1 MTGPS
6 ARPRWLW
13 LRVLSFTVLLPGLI
27 LVYAPYLWIIGPQR
41 VRESWPP
48 DAARL
53 PALVVVAVGI
63 AIYLVCASRFVYEG
77 LGTPAPWDA
86 PRLLVTGGLYRWTR
100 NPMYVGIVAALLG
113 EAWLFSSRFQV
124 EFAIC
129 MAVAFHIRVV
139 VVEEARLRAQFG
151 ADFDVYCSNVRR
163 WGLF

>member
-1 MTGPS
+1 MTAPG

-13 LRVLSFTVLLPGLI
+13 PRVLSFTVLMPGLI

-41 VRESWPP
+41 IRESWPP

-53 PALVVVAVGI
+53 PALFVVAVGF
-63 AIYLVCASRFVYEG
+63 AIYLVCAGRFVTEG

-86 PRLLVTGGLYRWTR
+86 PRQLVTGGLYRWTR

-113 EAWLFSSRFQV
+113 EAWLFSSRSQV
-124 EFAIC
+124 VFAIC
-129 MAVAFHIRVV
+129 MAVAFHIRVAL
-139 VVEEARLRAQFG
+139 VEEVRLRALFG
-151 ADFDVYCSNVRR
+151 ANFEAYCRDVRR